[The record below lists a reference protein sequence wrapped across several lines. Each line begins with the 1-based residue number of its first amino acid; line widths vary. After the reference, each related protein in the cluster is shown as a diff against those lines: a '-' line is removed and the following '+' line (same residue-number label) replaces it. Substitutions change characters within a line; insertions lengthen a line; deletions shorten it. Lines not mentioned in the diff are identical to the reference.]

1 MKCGKYMGLQQVPHT
16 ELLYATHQLVTHDHA
31 GANIAVARPRTLFG
45 PSKVSAMS
53 PELPR
58 QVNCPRCGGLAQV
71 YPTLPTHV
79 HCIICGLVE
88 IGGEPLQQVA

>member
-1 MKCGKYMGLQQVPHT
+1 
-16 ELLYATHQLVTHDHA
+16 
-31 GANIAVARPRTLFG
+31 
-45 PSKVSAMS
+45 MS